1 MTIENQISNP
11 TQEATKPGWEERY
24 AKYKASDFQVTVDL
38 PVGHDLDD
46 VEVERTLIK
55 LDIIKEF
62 AQDLALGMLKG
73 SIKYLHDNRTPDEW
87 AAFEEDEQN
96 DVVNYRLLRKAS
108 EREHEQV
115 ELHRW
120 RMGSGWKPSDE
131 MHEIAR
137 RNGFRLEGDRL
148 IQIAF

>member
-24 AKYKASDFQVTVDL
+24 AKYTASDFQVTVNL

-55 LDIIKEF
+55 LEIIKEF
-62 AQDLALGMLKG
+62 AQDLSLGMLKG
-73 SIKYLHDNRTPDEW
+73 SLKYVSDDRTPEEW

-96 DVVNYRLLRKAS
+96 DTTNYRLFRKVAQ
-108 EREHEQV
+108 RKL
-115 ELHRW
+115 ELD
-120 RMGSGWKPSDE
+120 GQAVGWKPSDD

-148 IQIAF
+148 IQIGV